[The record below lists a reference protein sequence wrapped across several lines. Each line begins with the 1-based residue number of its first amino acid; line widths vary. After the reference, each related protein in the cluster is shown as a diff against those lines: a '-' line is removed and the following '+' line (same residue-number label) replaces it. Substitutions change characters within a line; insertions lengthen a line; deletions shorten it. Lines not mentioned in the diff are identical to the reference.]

1 MIIGNQ
7 MKKTSR
13 MSEVFMGQQVI
24 TKNEKIKKNV
34 MDYALITIST
44 LLVVLGVYLFKF
56 PNNFS
61 FGGVTGLAVVVSK
74 VTSISPSA
82 ITNIVNAILILIGFM
97 FLGKEF
103 GVKTVYVTILTTVS
117 LSIMEKIFPMAGP
130 LTNQPF
136 LELIFAVILPAVGSA
151 ILFNIGA
158 SSGGTDILAMILKK
172 HTSFNIG
179 TALFVTDVIVVLS
192 AFFIFDVQTGLYSCL
207 GLMMKS
213 VFIDSVIENINLC
226 KYFNVMCDNPE
237 PICDFITNELNR
249 SATICRAE
257 GAYSHDSKAI
267 IFTALKRSQAVQLR
281 NYLKKVEPN
290 AFILISNTSEI
301 IGNGFG
307 Q

>member
-1 MIIGNQ
+1 MNQ
-7 MKKTSR
+7 QM
-13 MSEVFMGQQVI
+13 I
-24 TKNEKIKKNV
+24 TKNEKLRKNLT
-34 MDYALITIST
+34 DYALITVST

-56 PNNFS
+56 PNHFS

-74 VTSISPSA
+74 ITAISPST
-82 ITNIVNAILILIGFM
+82 ITNIVNGILIVIGFI

-117 LSIMEKIFPMAGP
+117 LSLMEKIYPMAAP
-130 LTNQPF
+130 LTDQIF

-172 HTSFNIG
+172 YTSFNIG
-179 TALFVTDVIVVLS
+179 TALFVTDLIVVLS
-192 AFFIFDVQTGLYSCL
+192 AFFVFDVKTGLYSSL

-213 VFIDSVIENINLC
+213 VFIDSVIESINLC

-237 PICDFITNELNR
+237 PICEFITKELNR

-257 GAYSHDSKAI
+257 GAYSHGSKAI

-281 NYLKKVEPN
+281 NYLKKVEPS

-301 IGNGFG
+301 IGNGFRG
-307 Q
+307 

>member
-1 MIIGNQ
+1 MNEQ
-7 MKKTSR
+7 M
-13 MSEVFMGQQVI
+13 M
-24 TKNEKIKKNV
+24 TKNERLKKNV
-34 MDYALITIST
+34 IDYSLITVST

-74 VTSISPSA
+74 VTEISPSF
-82 ITNIVNAILILIGFM
+82 ITNIMNAILIVIGFI

-103 GVKTVYVTILTTVS
+103 GVKTVYVTVLTTVG
-117 LSIMEKIFPMAGP
+117 LSVMEKILPMAGP
-130 LTNQPF
+130 LTDQTL

-158 SSGGTDILAMILKK
+158 SSGGTDIIAMIVKK
-172 HTSFNIG
+172 YTSFNIG
-179 TALFVTDVIVVLS
+179 TALFVTDLLVVVS
-192 AFFIFDVQTGLYSCL
+192 AFFIFGITTGLFSFL

-237 PICDFITNELNR
+237 PICEFITKKLNR

-257 GAYSHDSKAI
+257 GAYSHDNKAI

-281 NYLKKVEPN
+281 NYLKQVEPN

-301 IGNGFG
+301 IGNGFQG
-307 Q
+307 

>member
-1 MIIGNQ
+1 MDQ
-7 MKKTSR
+7 R
-13 MSEVFMGQQVI
+13 MMR
-24 TKNEKIKKNV
+24 KEKLKKNV
-34 MDYALITIST
+34 IDYTLITFST

-74 VTSISPSA
+74 VTEFSPSA
-82 ITNIVNAILILIGFM
+82 ITNIVNAILIIIGFI
-97 FLGKEF
+97 FLGRDF
-103 GVKTVYVTILTTVS
+103 GVKTVYVTILTTVW
-117 LSIMEKIFPMAGP
+117 LSFMEKVFPMVGP
-130 LTNQPF
+130 LTDQTF
-136 LELIFAVILPAVGSA
+136 LELIFAVILPAAGSA

-172 HTSFNIG
+172 YTSFNIG
-179 TALFVTDVIVVLS
+179 TALFVTDVIVVLA
-192 AFFIFDVQTGLYSCL
+192 AFFVFDVKTGLYSCL

-213 VFIDSVIENINLC
+213 VFIDSVIESINLC

-237 PICDFITNELNR
+237 PICEFITKELNR

-257 GAYSHDSKAI
+257 GAYSHDNKAI

-301 IGNGFG
+301 IGNGFRS
-307 Q
+307 

>member
-1 MIIGNQ
+1 MIKGNR
-7 MKKTSR
+7 MKKSSH
-13 MSEVFMGQQVI
+13 MSEVFMSQQMI

-34 MDYALITIST
+34 KDYTLITIST

-74 VTSISPSA
+74 ITAISPST
-82 ITNIVNAILILIGFM
+82 ITNIVNAILIVVGFI

-103 GVKTVYVTILTTVS
+103 GVKTVYVTILTTVG
-117 LSIMEKIFPMAGP
+117 LSVMEKLFPMTGP

-192 AFFIFDVQTGLYSCL
+192 AFFIFDVQTGLYSSL

-237 PICDFITNELNR
+237 PICEYITKELNR

-257 GAYSHDSKAI
+257 GAYSHDNKAI

-307 Q
+307 H

>member
-1 MIIGNQ
+1 MSQQ
-7 MKKTSR
+7 M
-13 MSEVFMGQQVI
+13 I
-24 TKNEKIKKNV
+24 TKNEKIKKTI
-34 MDYALITIST
+34 MDYALITVST
-44 LLVVLGVYLFKF
+44 LLVVLGIYLFKF

-74 VTSISPSA
+74 ITSISPSA
-82 ITNIVNAILILIGFM
+82 ITNIVNAILIIIGFL

-103 GVKTVYVTILTTVS
+103 GVKTVYVTILTTVG
-117 LSIMEKIFPMAGP
+117 LSVLEEIFPMARP
-130 LTNQPF
+130 LTDQTF
-136 LELIFAVILPAVGSA
+136 LELIFAVVLPAVGSA

-158 SSGGTDILAMILKK
+158 SSGGTDILAMILRKY
-172 HTSFNIG
+172 TSFNIG
-179 TALFVTDVIVVLS
+179 TALFATDVLVVLS
-192 AFFIFDVQTGLYSCL
+192 AFFIFDVKTGLYSCL

-213 VFIDSVIENINLC
+213 VFIDSVIESINLC

-237 PICDFITNELNR
+237 PICEFITKELNR

-257 GAYSHDSKAI
+257 GAYSHNSKAI

-307 Q
+307 NNLF